1 MEKIMMRRM
10 LQNLTPEDLP
20 KVAEAEN
27 AAAETFEHTI
37 HVCMAA
43 GCLSQH
49 SDQIK
54 QNLEHQLQ

>member
-1 MEKIMMRRM
+1 MRRM